1 VGGFADCRPPTCPAR
16 KRHAPPCLV
25 AYSLLRLGSVTLKGA
40 AAIEAEPWWGPAG
53 PPSVT
58 RLRRAVFKS
67 WRISESSHPTL
78 KVLEKTPLKE
88 AA

>member
-1 VGGFADCRPPTCPAR
+1 MGGFADCRQRTLPAL
-16 KRHAPPCLV
+16 KRHAPLCLV
-25 AYSLLRLGSVTLKGA
+25 AYSLLRLVSVTLKGA
-40 AAIEAEPWWGPAG
+40 AASEAEPWGCPSG

-67 WRISESSHPTL
+67 LCISESFHPTL